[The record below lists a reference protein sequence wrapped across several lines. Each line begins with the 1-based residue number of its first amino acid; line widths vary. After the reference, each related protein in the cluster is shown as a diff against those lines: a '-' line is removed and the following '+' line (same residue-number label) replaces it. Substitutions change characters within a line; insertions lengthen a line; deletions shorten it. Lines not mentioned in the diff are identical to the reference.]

1 MISMKQIEENDSVK
15 VALVG
20 TLDNETVFET
30 VEESSPRTFDL
41 NDEATPKSIKQVLL
55 GMREGEMR
63 KVRMEAEEGE
73 FGIRRGD
80 LLQEIPI
87 KQFNNKIEAKV
98 GLVLSMNVESNG
110 VTHQVPATVVEIKAE
125 TLTIDY
131 NHPLAGHPLN
141 YTLTVVEICR
151 D

>member
-1 MISMKQIEENDSVK
+1 MKQVEKNDTVK

-20 TLDNETVFET
+20 TLDNETVFEV
-30 VEESSPRTFDL
+30 VEESSPRVFVLKEDS
-41 NDEATPKSIKQVLL
+41 TPKPIKHVLL

-63 KVRMEAEEGE
+63 KVRLEPEEGE

-80 LLQEIPI
+80 LLHEIPI
-87 KQFNNKIEAKV
+87 KQFTSKIEPKV
-98 GLVLSMNVESNG
+98 GLILSMNVESNG
-110 VTHQVPATVVEIKAE
+110 VTHQIPATIVELKPE
-125 TLTIDY
+125 SVMIDY

-141 YTLTVVEICR
+141 YNITVIEICR